1 VIIRFIDRSE
11 NRRRKGLGGGGEYFE
26 NSRNIL
32 RVKNN
37 AKWG

>member
-11 NRRRKGLGGGGEYFE
+11 NRRRKGLGGGEYFE